1 MTASAN
7 DSIVEPDEIPWKDPG
22 FRRGR
27 DVILAC
33 GQVLA
38 REVGHTRESDDAPLL
53 LARLLDPKG
62 TWPWRRELAE
72 RLQTNVEDAMAQGRQ
87 GLVRLCRLILRDW
100 QEYEAAQQGRLVE
113 CGEAGPALLA
123 LLGAGYVLEGMG
135 NGFSRVSR
143 LFALLDST
151 PSGWLEMM
159 QGLVRLT
166 GGGDR
171 ALLFEE
177 PAEGPPGPR
186 YDVRFGLTPRGMAL
200 LGIPPADTR
209 ALERAAESAQGGL
222 PPRDERGRY
231 HPRSSRRPK
240 PPSAAPEETAEPSDL
255 LLLENPGL
263 KLSDLVVPEETRLE
277 LGFLVQMLRARPGE
291 APVMLFHGPPGT
303 GKTHAARCLAGEL
316 DRPLGSASLDRLQT
330 KWHGDTEKAFRRAF
344 EEAAKAG
351 AILLLD
357 EVDALLCDRGT
368 MVASWQISQVNSLLK
383 LLEAPPVPVVLC
395 TNFLRVLDAAVHR
408 RIQHLVEFPV
418 PDRDQRLALWQKEL
432 DRSGLNRL
440 HFLDLRAAA
449 GLPLTGGLIR
459 NAALQFARRIAVYG
473 DDYPADTES
482 LLALARKELPKIDCE
497 VREKRIGF

>member
-1 MTASAN
+1 MDAKDLFS
-7 DSIVEPDEIPWKDPG
+7 EPDEIPWRDPG

-53 LARLLDPKG
+53 LKRLLDPQG
-62 TWPWRRELAE
+62 SWPWRKELAE
-72 RLQTNVEDAMAQGRQ
+72 RLMTSVEGALAQGRP
-87 GLVRLCRLILRDW
+87 GLVRLSRLILRDW
-100 QEYEAAQQGRLVE
+100 HEYEAAQQGRLTQ
-113 CGEAGPALLA
+113 CGEAGPVLLA

-135 NGFSRVSR
+135 NGFSRLSR
-143 LFALLDST
+143 LFALLDAT
-151 PSGWLEMM
+151 PSAWLEMM
-159 QGLVRLT
+159 QDLVRLT

-177 PAEGPPGPR
+177 PAEGSPGPR
-186 YDVRFGLTPRGMAL
+186 FDVRFGLTPRGMAL

-209 ALERAAESAQGGL
+209 ALERAAAAREEL
-222 PPRDERGRY
+222 PPRDSKGRY
-231 HPRSSRRPK
+231 RPRYLSRKPAPK
-240 PPSAAPEETAEPSDL
+240 ESAQKESDL
-255 LLLENPGL
+255 PQMLSLEEPGL
-263 KLSDLVVPEETRLE
+263 RMADLVAPEETRLE
-277 LGFLVQMLRARPGE
+277 LGFLVQMLRVRPGE

-330 KWHGDTEKAFRRAF
+330 KWHGDTEKAFRKVF

-351 AILLLD
+351 ALLLLD

-368 MVASWQISQVNSLLK
+368 MVVSWQISQVNTLLK
-383 LLEAPPVPVVLC
+383 LLESPPVPVILC

-408 RIQHLVEFPV
+408 RIQHLVAFSIPE
-418 PDRDQRLALWQKEL
+418 RAQRLSIWSLELGRAGVDPALAA
-432 DRSGLNRL
+432 G
-440 HFLDLRAAA
+440 LDLEPLAD
-449 GLPLTGGLIR
+449 LPLTGGLIH
-459 NAALQFARRIAVYG
+459 NAVLQFARRIAVCG
-473 DDYPADTES
+473 DDYPADIAA
-482 LLALARKELPKIDCE
+482 LLDLARKELPKIDSE